1 MTWLWPWLVLIGLG
15 AFHGLNPAMGWL
27 FAVAFGMHRHSRRV
41 VLLSLLPIAIG
52 HAAAIAIVVY
62 SAMVLGLVIGTRPLS
77 VIGGVLLIAWGLF
90 HALYGYRHRATV
102 GLQTGFAGLTVWSF
116 LMATAHGAGLMLIP
130 ALVPLQKHLEHM
142 HGSMPSDS
150 LMIASLAVAVHTL
163 SMLAVTGI
171 MAIVVYDW
179 VGLAF
184 LRRGWI
190 NLDVLWTAVL
200 ILAGCLLLLLA

>member
-1 MTWLWPWLVLIGLG
+1 MTTLWPWLVLVGLG

-27 FAVAFGMHRHSRRV
+27 FAVALGMHRHSRRV
-41 VLLSLLPIAIG
+41 VLLSLVPIALG
-52 HAAAIAIVVY
+52 HAAAIGIVVY
-62 SAMVLGLVIGTRPLS
+62 SVMVLGLAIGTRPLS

-90 HALYGYRHRATV
+90 HALYGYRHRVNV
-102 GLQTGFAGLTVWSF
+102 GMQTGFAGLAVWSF

-130 ALVPLQKHLEHM
+130 ALVPLQEHMEHM
-142 HGSMPSDS
+142 HGAMPSGS

-163 SMLAVTGI
+163 SMLAVTGLT
-171 MAIVVYDW
+171 AIIVYDW

-190 NLDVLWTAVL
+190 NLDVLWTAAL
-200 ILAGCLLLLLA
+200 ILAGGLLLVLA